1 MNKKQII
8 GVALAG
14 AFLLSFGNSADA
26 AVSCTPGV
34 SVKETK
40 KTSVTLKVSCPQS
53 GYANEKVKV
62 LVSTTKV
69 DTSKKTKQT
78 FSTTL
83 NAKGEASV
91 KISGLDTG
99 TKYTFTAKAKKRYS
113 LMYGMSSKEVT
124 EETKGADYDVEIDKI
139 SSITENGATVRVVS
153 NDLEKEAVDVQ
164 VAYKKKSDWTV
175 KTYRLTL
182 DSDGKGSA
190 ILTGLSSDKKYMV
203 KVRIKKGSDSVYTR
217 YTGEDEFTTD
227 KN

>member
-14 AFLLSFGNSADA
+14 AFLLSLGSSADA
-26 AVSCTPGV
+26 AMSCTPGV

-40 KTSVTLKVSCPQS
+40 KTSITLKVSCPQN

-83 NAKGEASV
+83 NAQGVANV

-113 LMYGMSSKEVT
+113 PVYGMSSKEVA

-139 SSITENGATVRVVS
+139 SSVSENGATVRVVS
-153 NDLEKEAVDVQ
+153 NDLEKEVVDVQ
-164 VAYKKKSDWTV
+164 VAYKKKNDWTV
-175 KTYRLTL
+175 KTYRVTL
-182 DSDGKGSA
+182 DTNGKGSA
-190 ILTGLSSDKKYMV
+190 ALTGLSNDKKYMV
-203 KVRIKKGSDSVYTR
+203 KVRIKKDEDSVYTR
-217 YTGEDEFTTD
+217 YSDEDDFTTD